1 MDPTE
6 EFKNVL
12 FNYIQVKVINPLV
25 PWINERIEKRSEKS
39 SPVTAEEIIKFLQ
52 IEIKKEFKQCK
63 YVFKKGS
70 KTNQQCTNAC
80 MDGKDYCFE
89 CIKKVKN
96 NSGPYQIAHV
106 RPDLSNQG
114 IFYDEING
122 FKLELL
128 SDYTVRVKDVDE
140 LTEEQKRKAQSL
152 GYRLT

>member
-1 MDPTE
+1 MDPTD

-12 FNYIQVKVINPLV
+12 FNYIQIKIINPLV
-25 PWINERIEKRSEKS
+25 PWINERIEKK
-39 SPVTAEEIIKFLQ
+39 SPVTAEEIMKFLQ
-52 IEIKKEFKQCK
+52 IEVKKEFKQCK

-70 KTNQQCTNAC
+70 KINQQCTNAC
-80 MDGKDYCFE
+80 IDGKDYCFE

-96 NSGPYQIAHV
+96 NSKPYQIAHV
-106 RPDLSNQG
+106 RPDLDNQK

-128 SDYTVRVKDVDE
+128 PDCTVRVKNVDE
-140 LTEEQKRKAQSL
+140 LSEEQKRKAQSL